1 MAWTRGFTRRFP
13 PLKLLTDEQVE
24 ELHRATLQVL
34 WTTGVHIEHERALK
48 LFEQN
53 GCKVD
58 HEAMRVRMPPA
69 LVEECLRKAPSSFPA
84 PARDPG
90 KTLMIGGNVLCLAVA
105 PGHKTVDSTTWEPR
119 EATRKENYD
128 AVRVL
133 DALPTVHFFSPYTP
147 YFGFQGVPPC
157 MAMPESLAARIRCS
171 SKFQCVGFSEDS
183 EMFAIEMAKAVGI
196 EILGTCAW
204 APPLALYRDAV
215 ESTFRIVEAGFCLRV
230 VTGQVMG
237 GTAPASIAGAIVTN
251 NAEVI
256 SGLVL
261 AQLIRPGTR
270 VLVKDFTAPMNMAS
284 GAPAFGG
291 IEIGIHNAASNQLF
305 QKYGVPLD
313 NTTAYPNAKVPDY
326 QSAPEKAFRVLT
338 AGISGGN
345 TLLFHGSVH
354 GELTH
359 HPLQAILDDDMAGM
373 VGRFMEGVTVSTE
386 SIALDL
392 IEKVGPVPGHFMSSP
407 HTRKWWK
414 MEQYVPNTF
423 DRLTYPE
430 WQTSGKRTCL
440 DYARQR
446 MEEILATH
454 KPLPL
459 TPSQEEGIER
469 VLEEARAYYRK
480 KGFITDDEMRVYRDS
495 MKSPNYPYE

>member
-1 MAWTRGFTRRFP
+1 MGFTRGFTRRFP

-24 ELHRATLQVL
+24 EIHRGMLQVL

-58 HEAMRVRMPPA
+58 HEDMRVRIPPA

-84 PARDPG
+84 PGRDPA
-90 KTLMIGGNVLCLAVA
+90 KTLMIGGNNLCLAVA

-147 YFGFQGVPPC
+147 YFGFQGVPSC

-171 SKFQCVGFSEDS
+171 GKFQCVGFSNDS

-230 VTGQVMG
+230 VGGQVMG

-256 SGLVL
+256 AGLVL

-270 VLVKDFTAPMNMAS
+270 VLCKDFTAAMNMSS

-291 IEIGIHNAASNQLF
+291 IEIAIHNSATSQLF
-305 QKYGVPLD
+305 QRYGVPLD
-313 NTTAYPNAKVPDY
+313 NTTAYPNSKLPDY
-326 QSAPEKAFRVLT
+326 QSATEKAFRVMA

-345 TLLFHGSVH
+345 TMLFHGSIH

-359 HPLQAILDDDMAGM
+359 HPIQAILDDDMAGM
-373 VGRFMEGVTVSTE
+373 IGRFMEGVTVNTE
-386 SIALDL
+386 SLAIDL
-392 IEKVGPVPGHFMSSP
+392 IEKVGPVPGHFMNAA

-414 MEQYVPNTF
+414 QEQFVPKTS

-430 WQTSGKRTCL
+430 WQTSGKKTCL
-440 DYARQR
+440 DYARER
-446 MEEILATH
+446 LDDLVATH
-454 KPLPL
+454 KPMPL
-459 TPSQEEGIER
+459 TPSQEDAVER
-469 VLEEARAYYRK
+469 VLEEARAYYLK
-480 KGFITDDEMRVYRDS
+480 KGLMTDDEMRQYRES

>member
-1 MAWTRGFTRRFP
+1 MAFTRGFTRRFP
-13 PLKLLTDEQVE
+13 PLKLLSDEQVE
-24 ELHRATLQVL
+24 EIHRSTLQVL
-34 WTTGVHIEHERALK
+34 WTTGAHVEHERALK

-58 HEAMRVRMPPA
+58 HEAMRVRIPPA
-69 LVEECLRKAPSSFPA
+69 LAEECLRKAPSSFPA
-84 PARDPG
+84 PARDPN

-105 PGHKTVDSTTWEPR
+105 PGHKTVDSATWEPR

-128 AVRVL
+128 GVRVL

-147 YFGFQGVPPC
+147 YFGFQGVPSC

-171 SKFQCVGFSEDS
+171 SKFQCVGFSNDS

-215 ESTFRIVEAGFCLRV
+215 ESTFRIVEAGFCLRIAG
-230 VTGQVMG
+230 GQVMG
-237 GTAPASIAGAIVTN
+237 GTAPASIAGAIVTS
-251 NAEVI
+251 NAEMI
-256 SGLVL
+256 TGIVL

-270 VLVKDFTAPMNMAS
+270 VLVKDFTAPMNMNS

-291 IEIGIHNAASNQLF
+291 IEIAIHNAASNQIL
-305 QKYGVPLD
+305 QRYGVPID
-313 NTTAYPNAKVPDY
+313 NTPAYPTSKVPDY
-326 QSAPEKAFRVLT
+326 QSATEKAFRIMA
-338 AGISGGN
+338 AGLSGGN

-359 HPLQAILDDDMAGM
+359 HPIQAVLDDDMAGM
-373 VGRFMEGVTVSTE
+373 VARFMEGVTVSTE
-386 SIALDL
+386 ALAVDL
-392 IEKVGPVPGHFMSSP
+392 IEKVGPVPGHFMSAA

-414 MEQYVPNTF
+414 MEQYVPPTA

-430 WQTSGKRTCL
+430 WMSSGKRTCL
-440 DYARQR
+440 DYARER
-446 MEEILATH
+446 VEELLSTH
-454 KPLPL
+454 KPMPL
-459 TPSQEEGIER
+459 TPSQEDAVER
-469 VLEEARAYYRK
+469 VLEEARTYYHK
-480 KGFITDDEMRVYRDS
+480 KGLITDDEMRVYRDS